1 MGLDASIWVTTPA
14 AVTDDQLEGWSARLR
29 EAFGDDA
36 PEADGC
42 PCLERKDWDD
52 ASANGV
58 RVPDGHTILHVG
70 TAMRYYGPQYER
82 GPWAILSGV
91 CRWLS
96 LAVPDATVWYGH
108 DTGGERVWTPE
119 LDAALWEHFARH
131 GTAYYGSH
139 AEEDVGGG

>member
-14 AVTDDQLEGWSARLR
+14 PVSDAQVEEWSERLR
-29 EAFGDDA
+29 YEFQNEAPD
-36 PEADGC
+36 ADGC

-58 RVPDGHTILHVG
+58 RVPDGHSILKVG
-70 TAMRYYGPQYER
+70 TAMRYYGPGYER

-96 LAVPDATVWYGH
+96 LAVPDATVWYGADH
-108 DTGGERVWTPE
+108 GGEKPWSE
-119 LDAALWEHFARH
+119 DLDAALWAHFVEH
-131 GTAYYGSH
+131 GSRY
-139 AEEDVGGG
+139 